1 MSYTS
6 YKILAAQ
13 RLGLDPAELLS
24 CYELRGR
31 VLVTTPDG
39 VQHIFTCETL
49 DHPAP
54 LQTYNDLVTKE
65 LASPQNLASKPAKKV
80 AKKAPKGPGSPL
92 FPPGQAA
99 PEAIPVAK
107 PKRIL

>member
-24 CYELRGR
+24 CYELRGT

-39 VQHIFTCETL
+39 VQHIFSCEQL
-49 DHPAP
+49 DRPIP
-54 LQTYNDLVTKE
+54 VQTQH
-65 LASPQNLASKPAKKV
+65 LASPQHLASIPAKKV
-80 AKKAPKGPGSPL
+80 AKKAPKGAKRPL
-92 FPPGQAA
+92 FPPG
-99 PEAIPVAK
+99 
-107 PKRIL
+107 